1 MTDTSTDRYAGHDAE
16 AFYAKLQT
24 FVGMEVGVEQVAPD
38 PVNVPM
44 IRHWCEAMGDKNP
57 VYLDEDAAKASVHG
71 GLVAPP
77 TMLQAWVMRPYGVD
91 RNAGGVTPYTEMT
104 AAVESGGF
112 TSVVASNCEQ
122 TYDRYL
128 RPGDVL
134 TMRTTI
140 DSISPQKSTG
150 LGEGHFVTTRQD
162 YFDQNGERVG
172 SMLFRILKFRPNS
185 NKAAA
190 KAAKPPRPR
199 PATTHDDSFFWEGLK
214 NGKLLI
220 QKCAKCGTL
229 RHPPGPMCRQCHSL
243 EWTTLESAGKGTL
256 HSFVVV
262 HYPQVPSFD
271 YPNQVVLVELDEG
284 IRLVANSTDTT
295 REQLV
300 IGSRVELD
308 IQDVDADLSLPFFK
322 VIAQDGEKQ

>member
-1 MTDTSTDRYAGHDAE
+1 MTEHDAE

-57 VYLDEDAAKASVHG
+57 VYLDEDAAQASVHG
-71 GLVAPP
+71 GVVAPP

-122 TYDRYL
+122 TYDRYV

-134 TMRTTI
+134 TMKTTI
-140 DSISPQKSTG
+140 DSISPQKATA

-172 SMLFRILKFRPNS
+172 SMLFRILKFRPGTG
-185 NKAAA
+185 KGAAPA
-190 KAAKPPRPR
+190 KPAARPPRPR
-199 PATTHDDSFFWEGLK
+199 PATTHDDAFFWQGLK
-214 NGKLLI
+214 EGKLLI
-220 QKCAKCGTL
+220 QKCAQCGTL
-229 RHPPGPMCRQCHSL
+229 RHPPGPMCRECRSL
-243 EWTTLESAGKGTL
+243 EWTTHESTGAGTL

-262 HYPQVPSFD
+262 HYPQVPSFE

-284 IRLVANSTDTT
+284 VRLVANSTGTT
-295 REQLV
+295 REELV
-300 IGSRVELD
+300 IGSRVEFD
-308 IQDVDADLSLPFFK
+308 IQAVDDELSLPFFK
-322 VIAQDGEKQ
+322 VVVANGAGQ

>member
-1 MTDTSTDRYAGHDAE
+1 MTDSHDAD

-57 VYLDEDAAKASVHG
+57 VYLDEEAAKASVHG

-122 TYDRYL
+122 TYDRYV

-134 TMRTTI
+134 TMKTTI
-140 DSISPQKSTG
+140 DSISPEKSTG
-150 LGEGHFVTTRQD
+150 LGQGHFVTTRQD

-190 KAAKPPRPR
+190 APKVRPPRPR
-199 PATTHDDSFFWEGLK
+199 PSITHDQDLFFDGLK
-214 NGKLLI
+214 EGKLLI
-220 QKCAKCGTL
+220 QKCARCGTL
-229 RHPPGPMCRQCHSL
+229 RHPSGPMCRNCRSL
-243 EWTTLESAGKGTL
+243 ETTALEASGRGTI

-262 HYPQVPSFD
+262 HYPQVASFD
-271 YPNQVVLVELDEG
+271 YPNPVLLVQLDEG
-284 IRLVANSTDTT
+284 VRIVANAIDTP
-295 REQLV
+295 RDKIV
-300 IGSRVELD
+300 IGSRVELVVEKCD
-308 IQDVDADLSLPFFK
+308 DDLSLPFFR
-322 VIAQDGEKQ
+322 VVDGPTESAVAS

>member
-1 MTDTSTDRYAGHDAE
+1 MTEHDAE

-71 GLVAPP
+71 GVVAPP

-134 TMRTTI
+134 TMKTTI
-140 DSISPQKSTG
+140 DSISPQKATG

-172 SMLFRILKFRPNS
+172 SMLFRILKFRPGTG
-185 NKAAA
+185 KGAAPA
-190 KAAKPPRPR
+190 KSAARPPRPR
-199 PATTHDDSFFWEGLK
+199 PATTHDDAFFWQGLK
-214 NGKLLI
+214 EGKLLI
-220 QKCAKCGTL
+220 QKCAQCGTL
-229 RHPPGPMCRQCHSL
+229 RHPPGPMCRQCRSL
-243 EWTTLESAGKGTL
+243 EWTTHESTGAGSL

-262 HYPQVPSFD
+262 HYPQVPSFE

-284 IRLVANSTDTT
+284 VRLVANSTGTT
-295 REQLV
+295 REELV

-308 IQDVDADLSLPFFK
+308 IQAVDDDLSLPFFK
-322 VIAQDGEKQ
+322 VVVANGAGQ